1 MFRRPHR
8 PHCRQNPSPSLQLQL
23 EVFVPTFITASE
35 VAFVASHSVSPLT
48 SSSSQEHR
56 RVVSISIVP
65 ASPSSDSRVFFSL
78 SLLLQCFIRLP
89 CSASINSIPKP
100 RTLRVLHPY
109 WAFHDTPPLVSS
121 SVRFFAAP
129 IQFQNKWKKEEEELI
144 V

>member
-65 ASPSSDSRVFFSL
+65 ASPSSDNVSFGFPVLLPSIPFQNPALFGFCIPIGL
-78 SLLLQCFIRLP
+78 SMTHLLLF
-89 CSASINSIPKP
+89 
-100 RTLRVLHPY
+100 
-109 WAFHDTPPLVSS
+109 LV
-121 SVRFFAAP
+121 V
-129 IQFQNKWKKEEEELI
+129 
-144 V
+144 